1 MGLVI
6 VAFASDW
13 QSVDEPGLQVMG
25 LKVDQI
31 LTYIMNHKKEGK
43 TMKP

>member
-1 MGLVI
+1 
-6 VAFASDW
+6 
-13 QSVDEPGLQVMG
+13 MG

-43 TMKP
+43 TMKPWK